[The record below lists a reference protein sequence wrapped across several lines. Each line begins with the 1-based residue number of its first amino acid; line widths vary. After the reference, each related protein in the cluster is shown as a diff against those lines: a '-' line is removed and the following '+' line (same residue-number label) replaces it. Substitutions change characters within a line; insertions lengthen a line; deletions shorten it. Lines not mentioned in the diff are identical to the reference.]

1 MCLVLTFE
9 PTGSVLLFENRLVCG
24 LVGGVIF

>member
-9 PTGSVLLFENRLVCG
+9 PTGSVLRPENRLVCG
-24 LVGGVIF
+24 LVGGVVF